1 MIEREAELATIDALI
16 ASGAGALL
24 LEGEAGIG
32 KTLLLAEARSRAADA
47 GARVLHA
54 VADATEARI
63 PLAGARVLLARAG
76 GRGLGGRA
84 LEQGLADPSA
94 DEVVHALFWLV
105 ADLAGEG
112 PLALAFDDAQWA
124 DPLTVAL
131 LRMLARRAEDLP
143 VLLLVAARPGT
154 LLGAERAFV
163 RVEPAP
169 LSAEGA
175 AALLGRPAERAWELT
190 RGNPLYLTEL
200 ARAGTDVAPPR
211 LVGMI
216 EDRLARLAP
225 EAAALARALAILGP
239 DATAARAREL
249 AGLDRI
255 EAAEQELRRERLV
268 EDLAFVHPLVAE
280 AVRASLDA
288 TLAADL
294 HARAATL
301 LDDET
306 RIAEHLVHAPPR
318 GDPAVV
324 ATLRR
329 AAAAARRVGA
339 PESAVRLLERAE
351 AELPP
356 EAPAGPAA
364 IAARA
369 AQAHPPPDAATE
381 PDARGAETPPPSEA
395 PGGAAP
401 SAQAEPPPDSDAS
414 LAVAFELSR
423 ARLEASGDE
432 SGLVALAPRH
442 TDAARQLARHYALS
456 GRVAEAAAVL
466 QAAPAADRETRLVL
480 LAEAAALGASVAPA
494 PSPPRTPAELLLTV
508 TTQIASGQ
516 TPDDPV
522 DAARRLLAL
531 RLHRHFPISYAVGEL
546 TFSAA
551 ALLINGDAL
560 DDAEQAMRTLR
571 EDAEAAGQPSVYAG
585 AFWQQAQIAYQRG
598 DLARCESEARAA
610 VETGGTVL
618 RALADPWRVLALVE
632 RGQLDEAQA
641 LVPETIGPGGLL
653 AAAIGSRGRLRL
665 ARGELDA
672 AIADLTEARDRDAA
686 GYRLRV
692 EPPWRPWLAE
702 ALVLAGRTAE
712 AEHGGGGLRASP
724 PRTGARLARAG
735 PARAAARPDRAA

>member
-1 MIEREAELATIDALI
+1 M
-16 ASGAGALL
+16 
-24 LEGEAGIG
+24 
-32 KTLLLAEARSRAADA
+32 LLAEARSRAADA

-112 PLALAFDDAQWA
+112 PLALAVDDAQWA

-131 LRMLARRAEDLP
+131 LRTLARRADDLP
-143 VLLLVAARPGT
+143 LLLLVAARPGT

-163 RVEPAP
+163 RVEPGP

-175 AALLGRPAERAWELT
+175 AALLGRLAERAWELT

-200 ARAGTDVAPPR
+200 ARAGTDTAPQR

-216 EDRLARLAP
+216 EDRLARLGP
-225 EAAALARALAILGP
+225 DAAALARALAILGP

-280 AVRASLDA
+280 AARAGLDA

-294 HARAATL
+294 HAHAATL
-301 LDDET
+301 LDDQT

-318 GDPAVV
+318 GDPSVV

-356 EAPAGPAA
+356 
-364 IAARA
+364 IAAAVRRGQADPPPEAAAASATRDTQAEVASEAADSA
-369 AQAHPPPDAATE
+369 AQ
-381 PDARGAETPPPSEA
+381 G
-395 PGGAAP
+395 
-401 SAQAEPPPDSDAS
+401 AQAEPPPEAAASATRGAQAEPSPDAAASAARGAQAAAPPDSDATQ
-414 LAVAFELSR
+414 AVAFELAR

-480 LAEAAALGASVAPA
+480 LAEAAALGAAVAPA

-516 TPDDPV
+516 APDDPV

-632 RGQLDEAQA
+632 RGQLEEAQA
-641 LVPETIGPGGLL
+641 LVPETIGPGGLMSG
-653 AAAIGSRGRLRL
+653 AIGSRGRLRL

-672 AIADLTEARDRDAA
+672 AITDLTGARDRDAA

-712 AEHGGGGLRASP
+712 AEREAEAYAVAAAHWG
-724 PRTGARLARAG
+724 TARAQG
-735 PARAAARPDRAA
+735 SARATTRSDRAA